1 MGISDHQERWSPPPS
16 VIVEFEDR
24 RSWYLDDETS
34 LFPIIG
40 DWGCFSLELAE
51 TFNRCRSSASSW
63 AKTGILDASDCI
75 G

>member
-1 MGISDHQERWSPPPS
+1 M
-16 VIVEFEDR
+16 VCM
-24 RSWYLDDETS
+24 YLGSETS
-34 LFPIIG
+34 LSPIIG

-51 TFNRCRSSASSW
+51 TLNRFRGSAPSW